1 MMAKSRRNFLKIL
14 GGGTVVAAVG
24 VGAFLSTRTP
34 MQALAPWESAGNYQD
49 IRKWALSYAL
59 LAPNPHN
66 RQPWQVDLSI
76 ANQVV
81 IYRDKEKDLRH
92 TDPFSRQLT
101 IGMGCFLELLSIAAT
116 QQNHTVSYQLF
127 PEGEEGPVAVAT
139 FTQGAQLE
147 PLFAHVMQRRSCKK
161 PFADQLVSNQLV
173 QKLSAFAEV
182 VTEHKQVDSLRKLSL
197 SAWLVEANTPRTWRE
212 SVDLMRIGKAEINAN
227 PDGIDLGGALMESLN
242 IAGIMTRESQLDK
255 NSSGYKEGM
264 NIYEKML
271 KATPAYCTISTA
283 GNSRIDQIDAG
294 RRWLRLNL
302 QTTALGL
309 SLHPISQVLQEYPEM
324 SEHYNKVHSLLAKPG
339 HTLQMFA
346 RLGYGPSVAHTPRWP
361 LEAKIING

>member
-1 MMAKSRRNFLKIL
+1 MASSRRNFLKIL

-24 VGAFLSTRTP
+24 VAGFLSTRTP
-34 MQALAPWESAGNYQD
+34 EQALAPWDSAGHYQD
-49 IRKWALSYAL
+49 VRKWALSYAL

-66 RQPWQVDLSI
+66 RQPWQVDLAV
-76 ANQVV
+76 ANQVT

-101 IGMGCFLELLSIAAT
+101 IGMGCFLELLAIAAT
-116 QQNHTVSYQLF
+116 HANNTVSYQLF
-127 PEGEEGPVAVAT
+127 PEGEDGPVAVAT
-139 FTQGAQLE
+139 FTAGAKAD
-147 PLFAHVMQRRSCKK
+147 PLFAHVMQRRSCKEA
-161 PFADQLVSNQLV
+161 FTDQLVDADTV
-173 QKLSAFAEV
+173 QKLSAFADV
-182 VTEHKQVDSLRKLSL
+182 ITAPKQVATLQQLSWD
-197 SAWLVEANTPRTWRE
+197 AWLVEANTERTWKE

-227 PDGIDLGGALMESLN
+227 PDGIDLGGPLMESLK

-255 NSSGYKEGM
+255 SSSGYKEGVK
-264 NIYEKML
+264 IYNEML

-283 GNSRIDQIDAG
+283 SNSRIDQIDAG

-309 SLHPISQVLQEYPEM
+309 SVHPISQALQEYPEM
-324 SEHYNKVHSLLAKPG
+324 SGHYNKVHSLLAKPG

-346 RLGYGPSVAHTPRWP
+346 RLGYGPSVSRTPRWP

>member
-1 MMAKSRRNFLKIL
+1 MASSRRNFLKIL

-34 MQALAPWESAGNYQD
+34 EKALAPWDSAGTYQD
-49 IRKWALSYAL
+49 VRKWALSYAL

-76 ANQVV
+76 ANQVT

-101 IGMGCFLELLSIAAT
+101 IGMGCFLELLAIAAT
-116 QQNHTVSYQLF
+116 HANNTVSYQLF
-127 PEGEEGPVAVAT
+127 PEGEGGPVAIAT
-139 FTQGAQLE
+139 FSQGAKAD
-147 PLFAHVMQRRSCKK
+147 PLFAHVMQRRSCKEV
-161 PFADQLVSNQLV
+161 FAEQLVSSDMVQQLRG
-173 QKLSAFAEV
+173 FADV
-182 VTEHKQVDSLRKLSL
+182 ITEQKQVANLQQLSWD
-197 SAWLVEANTPRTWRE
+197 AWLVEANTERTWKE

-227 PDGIDLGGALMESLN
+227 PDGIDLGGPLLESLK
-242 IAGIMTRESQLDK
+242 IAGIMSRESQLDK
-255 NSSGYKEGM
+255 TSSGYKEGVKM
-264 NIYEKML
+264 YQQML
-271 KATPAYCTISTA
+271 KATPAYCTISSA

-309 SLHPISQVLQEYPEM
+309 ALHPISQALQEYPEM
-324 SEHYNKVHSLLAKPG
+324 SEQYNKVHKLLAKPG

-346 RLGYGPSVAHTPRWP
+346 RLGFGPRVARTPRWP